1 MDQNHPNLNEV
12 LKSPQASNLLKNKQ
26 AIESLMKS
34 AEAQK
39 LMELLNRN
47 SGESL
52 KNAAQS
58 AMSGD
63 SKQLMSMVQNLMSDP
78 NNVKLIEDLNKKI
91 K

>member
-63 SKQLMSMVQNLMSDP
+63 SKQLMSMVRNLMSDP

>member
-78 NNVKLIEDLNKKI
+78 NNVKLIEDQNKKI